1 LLISGTTGTG
11 KTTFG
16 LHFICDGLHNKEN
29 ALIISLEERPS
40 KLVRNARAFGIDLE
54 PFIQKKMLEV
64 HYVSPVS
71 YHPDEEAWV
80 IKKKI
85 KEKSVKRL
93 LFDGIENLETAL
105 PNSIERKN
113 YMAVLLDLFSSM
125 GVTTVITSEIS
136 EHFGGVRLTH
146 ETLSNV
152 VDNIILL
159 KHVEIEGNMKG
170 FLSIMKSRGIKHDTE
185 IREFDI
191 TEKGIVVKGSM
202 KGYESVLSGI
212 ARKISGEFLEKKD
225 KL

>member
-1 LLISGTTGTG
+1 
-11 KTTFG
+11 
-16 LHFICDGLHNKEN
+16 
-29 ALIISLEERPS
+29 
-40 KLVRNARAFGIDLE
+40 
-54 PFIQKKMLEV
+54 
-64 HYVSPVS
+64 
-71 YHPDEEAWV
+71 V
-80 IKKKI
+80 IRKKI
-85 KEKSVKRL
+85 KDNSVKRL

-105 PNSIERKN
+105 PNSIQRKN

-170 FLSIMKSRGIKHDTE
+170 ILSIMKSRGIKHDTE
-185 IREFDI
+185 IREFEI

-212 ARKISGEFLEKKD
+212 ARKISGEFLEEKD

>member
-1 LLISGTTGTG
+1 
-11 KTTFG
+11 
-16 LHFICDGLHNKEN
+16 
-29 ALIISLEERPS
+29 
-40 KLVRNARAFGIDLE
+40 
-54 PFIQKKMLEV
+54 MLEV

-85 KEKSVKRL
+85 KENSVKRL

-212 ARKISGEFLEKKD
+212 ARKISGEFWKNRINCNYGKDHFQDQRWSNYHRKLFQTPKKAGACISFTSYD
-225 KL
+225 ACD